1 MIFSIK
7 LRGGVWILEFLVV
20 VVEGL
25 DKDNNG
31 FIGLGFCIGCGEAKE
46 EGFTAM
52 RAQMLIALA

>member
-46 EGFTAM
+46 EGWFLDWA
-52 RAQMLIALA
+52 